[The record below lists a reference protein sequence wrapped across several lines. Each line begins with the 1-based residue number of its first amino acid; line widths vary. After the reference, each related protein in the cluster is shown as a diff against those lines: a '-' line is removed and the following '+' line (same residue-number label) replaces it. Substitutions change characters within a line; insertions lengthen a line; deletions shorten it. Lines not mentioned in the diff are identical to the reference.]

1 MSDLKNKNEIDIKS
15 LNLPYDLKRLS
26 LEQCEYLTDEIRDIL
41 VSTISKNGGHL
52 ASNLGAVEITMAI
65 HRIFDSPKD
74 KIIWDVGHQCYTH
87 KILTGR
93 LDKFNTIRTENGLSG
108 FPKPDESE
116 HDIFISG
123 HSSTSISVAC
133 GISDAMRL
141 NGDRE
146 HYVIV
151 VIGDGAMTGGLAYE
165 GLNNAG
171 KTRRNMI
178 IILNDNEMS
187 ISKNVGA
194 LSQYLRKIRTNEG
207 YVKAKQHLERRLLR
221 IPKIGLKLAKGLKA
235 VKDCT
240 KKIFIGKDTTLFE
253 NMGFVYLGP
262 VDGNDLRSMENALK
276 AAKTYHCP
284 VIIHA
289 NTTKG
294 KGYTPAEENPGEY
307 HGVSK
312 FDIMTGN
319 PEVSATDSF
328 STVFGKYIVELAD
341 NDKRICAITAAMK
354 YGTGLQYFAK
364 KYPRRFFDVGIAEQ
378 HAVTFAAGLAS
389 QGMIP
394 IFAVYSS
401 FLQRAYDQ
409 LIHDV
414 SIGNN
419 HVVIGIDRAGIVG
432 LDGETHQGMFDIS
445 LLTSIPN
452 TTIYSPST
460 YEELKMCVKT
470 AVYDDKHLAC
480 VRYPR
485 GNENINNDK
494 IFQMQSIDYVY
505 TENNNSEKSILL
517 ISYGRICDNVLSA
530 MEILSENNIEPDF
543 IKLTKIFP
551 FSENIVKIALNY
563 KHIIMC
569 EESYIYSGIGNMIAE
584 KLSENQFNGNFHII
598 AANDFLK
605 QASVSSITDKI
616 GLSPEKIA
624 EYAKKVLKDE

>member
-1 MSDLKNKNEIDIKS
+1 MSNLKDNIETDIQK
-15 LNLPYDLKRLS
+15 LNLPDDLKKLDI
-26 LEQCEYLTDEIRDIL
+26 EQCEQLTEQIRDIL

-52 ASNLGAVEITMAI
+52 ASNLGVVEITLAI

-93 LDKFNTIRTENGLSG
+93 LNKFNTIRTENGLSG

-141 NGDRE
+141 KGDRE
-146 HYVIV
+146 HYVIA

-178 IILNDNEMS
+178 VILNDNEMS

-194 LSQYLRKIRTNEG
+194 FSLYLRKIRTKEG
-207 YVKAKQHLERRLLR
+207 YVKAKQNLERKLLR
-221 IPKIGLKLAKGLKA
+221 IPKIGLKLARGLKH
-235 VKDCT
+235 VKDFL
-240 KKIFIGKDTTLFE
+240 KNFFMNDSTTLFE

-262 VDGNDLRSMENALK
+262 VDGNDLKSMEAALK
-276 AAKTYHCP
+276 AARTYHCP

-289 NTTKG
+289 NTRKG

-307 HGVSK
+307 HGVSR

-319 PEVSATDSF
+319 PEISATDSF
-328 STVFGKYIVELAD
+328 STIFGKYLVELAD
-341 NDKRICAITAAMK
+341 NDNRICAITAAMK

-378 HAVTFAAGLAS
+378 HAVTFSAGLAS

-394 IFAVYSS
+394 VFAVYSS

-414 SIGNN
+414 AIGKN

-445 LLTSIPN
+445 LLTSIPG
-452 TTIYSPST
+452 TVIYSPST
-460 YEELKMCVKT
+460 YEELKNCTKFT
-470 AVYDDKHLAC
+470 IYNDKYLSC

-485 GNENINNDK
+485 GNENISNEKLHSLISNDYRYLNNYIESD
-494 IFQMQSIDYVY
+494 
-505 TENNNSEKSILL
+505 IL
-517 ISYGRICDNVLSA
+517 IVSYGRICDNVLSA
-530 MEILSENNIEPDF
+530 IDILSDKNIKVNF
-543 IKLTKIFP
+543 IKITKIFP
-551 FSENIVKIALNY
+551 FSEDIVNIALKYNNV
-563 KHIIMC
+563 IMF
-569 EESYIYSGIGNMIAE
+569 EEAYLYAGIGNIFAE
-584 KLSENQFNGNFHII
+584 NLSESGFNGKFHHI
-598 AANDFLK
+598 AANEFLK
-605 QASVSSITDKI
+605 QASVTSITDKI
-616 GLSPEKIA
+616 GLSPEKIVNYV
-624 EYAKKVLKDE
+624 EKVIKNAT